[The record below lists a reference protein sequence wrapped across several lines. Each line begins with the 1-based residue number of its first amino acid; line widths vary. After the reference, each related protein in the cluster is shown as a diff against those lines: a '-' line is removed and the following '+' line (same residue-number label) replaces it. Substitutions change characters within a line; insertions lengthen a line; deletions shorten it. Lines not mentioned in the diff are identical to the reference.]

1 VLQYLI
7 SPESVLPTLFDGVK
21 VVKNEIRNKFVD
33 DHISVL
39 LSLTV
44 ATFSPHCQ
52 IMRYPP
58 PTPLKHPQQLHYPPN
73 RHSELRQKKK
83 KKKKRKKE
91 KKEKNK
97 KKKRNKQAAAQR
109 LC

>member
-7 SPESVLPTLFDGVK
+7 SPESGLPTLFDGVK

-33 DHISVL
+33 VHISVL

-44 ATFSPHCQ
+44 ATFSPRCQ

-83 KKKKRKKE
+83 KKKKRKKR
-91 KKEKNK
+91 KKQKTKN
-97 KKKRNKQAAAQR
+97 KRNKQAAAQR